1 MLSKCANPDCFKP
14 FLYLRQG
21 KLYQAELETPD
32 GPRSASGSESKKK
45 EENPES
51 LEFARERKPSRRL
64 EFFWLCGECSSSMTL
79 AFQKGRGV
87 VAVPNAPSRQVAIAA

>member
-1 MLSKCANPDCFKP
+1 MLSKCTNPDCFKP

-21 KLYQAELETPD
+21 KLYQVELETPD
-32 GPRSASGSESKKK
+32 GLSSTSGSESKKK
-45 EENPES
+45 ENPES

-64 EFFWLCGECSSSMTL
+64 EFFWLCSECSSSMTL

-87 VAVPNAPSRQVAIAA
+87 IAVPNAPSRQVAIAA